1 MKNKTTNQHY
11 IPQFIL
17 KNFISSSKNNKST
30 YYILNKTNNA
40 IQYKNGSKYLCSY
53 KNLYIIININWY
65 SHKPGYI
72 IYNRFR

>member
-30 YYILNKTNNA
+30 YYSDDYIKTQTKNKV
-40 IQYKNGSKYLCSY
+40 
-53 KNLYIIININWY
+53 W
-65 SHKPGYI
+65 
-72 IYNRFR
+72 